1 VNRST
6 AAKESWILEG
16 FLCVLIGLPWYF
28 FSASIV
34 GGVIVHALLV
44 AVYLVLVVKVF
55 GRGSAVM
62 SFLLVFILSSL
73 VGMAAVVMNDGR
85 LFREADGENQR
96 VRPE

>member
-1 VNRST
+1 MNRST
-6 AAKESWILEG
+6 VAKESWILEG
-16 FLCVLIGLPWYF
+16 CLCVLIGLPWYF

-34 GGVIVHALLV
+34 GGVVVHALLV
-44 AVYLVLVVKVF
+44 AVYLALVAKVF

-85 LFREADGENQR
+85 LFREADGRIKE
-96 VRPE
+96 